1 MPLRLRRNGTRA
13 VVVMT
18 ALVMGLLFVV
28 PFTGTARATDSNQ
41 VDFWCDKGTKIEPI
55 GTPSFTVPP
64 PPDGFTWTLLVVKS
78 ATDNETFP
86 NPIPGQS
93 YTPSNGHDVSH
104 VILCME
110 PIPTTT
116 TTSTTST
123 TTTTPTTTDPP
134 PTTTPTAP
142 TTDPP
147 PTTTTTTHVDP
158 PPPSTTTSTHVD
170 PPPITVTIPSG
181 DTTTTEP
188 PPIGGVSAGG
198 GSTAAGGSGAAVL
211 WLAGG
216 ALALLT
222 GAALV
227 AQRRGAHGL

>member
-1 MPLRLRRNGTRA
+1 MPLRLRRNGA

-18 ALVMGLLFVV
+18 ALVMGLLLVM
-28 PFTGTARATDSNQ
+28 PFTGIARATDSNQ
-41 VDFWCDKGTKIEPI
+41 VDFWCDEGIKIEPI
-55 GTPSFTVPP
+55 DTPSYTVPP

-116 TTSTTST
+116 TTSTTT
-123 TTTTPTTTDPP
+123 TTITTPTTTDPP

-142 TTDPP
+142 TTTTTTSPTTDPP
-147 PTTTTTTHVDP
+147 PTTTTT
-158 PPPSTTTSTHVD
+158 THVD

-222 GAALV
+222 GAAVV
-227 AQRRGAHGL
+227 ADRRGAHGL

>member
-1 MPLRLRRNGTRA
+1 MQLRLRRNGAWA
-13 VVVMT
+13 VVVMS
-18 ALVMGLLFVV
+18 ALVMGLFFVM

-41 VDFWCDKGTKIEPI
+41 VDFWCDEGIKIEPI
-55 GTPSFTVPP
+55 DTPSFTVPP

-116 TTSTTST
+116 TTSTTT
-123 TTTTPTTTDPP
+123 TTITTPTTTDPP
-134 PTTTPTAP
+134 PTTTTTTSP
-142 TTDPP
+142 TTD
-147 PTTTTTTHVDP
+147 

-170 PPPITVTIPSG
+170 PPPVTVTIPSG

-227 AQRRGAHGL
+227 AQRRGARGL

>member
-1 MPLRLRRNGTRA
+1 MPLRLRRNGA

-18 ALVMGLLFVV
+18 ALVMGLLLVM
-28 PFTGTARATDSNQ
+28 PFTGTALATDSNQ
-41 VDFWCDKGTKIEPI
+41 VDFWCDEGIKIEPI
-55 GTPSFTVPP
+55 GTPSYTVPP
-64 PPDGFTWTLLVVKS
+64 PPDGFRWTLLVVKS

-93 YTPSNGHDVSH
+93 YIPSNGHDVSH

-110 PIPTTT
+110 PIATTT
-116 TTSTTST
+116 TTSTTT
-123 TTTTPTTTDPP
+123 TTITTPTTTDPP

-142 TTDPP
+142 TT
-147 PTTTTTTHVDP
+147 TTTTSPITD

-188 PPIGGVSAGG
+188 PPVGGVSAGG
-198 GSTAAGGSGAAVL
+198 GSTAVGGSGAAVL
-211 WLAGG
+211 WVAGG

-222 GAALV
+222 GATLV
-227 AQRRGAHGL
+227 AQRRGARGR